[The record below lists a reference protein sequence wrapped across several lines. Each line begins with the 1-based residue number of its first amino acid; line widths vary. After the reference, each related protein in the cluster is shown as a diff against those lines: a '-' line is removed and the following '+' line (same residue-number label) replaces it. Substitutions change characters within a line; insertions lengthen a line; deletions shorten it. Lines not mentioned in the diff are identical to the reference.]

1 MTLETNILLSR
12 IAAGDNEAFRTLF
25 EMFFPKVKIFLVK
38 FLKDEVVAEDISQD
52 IFVKIWT
59 YREALPDIRSFNTYI
74 YRMTRNAALN
84 HIRGGRQK
92 INISEISILDDR
104 DIESEYHTKEKELLI
119 RLTVEHMPPQRQ
131 RIFKMS
137 REQGLSNEDIA
148 IKLGI
153 SKKTVENNITLAL
166 KDLRNVIL
174 AFLVFFLN

>member
-1 MTLETNILLSR
+1 
-12 IAAGDNEAFRTLF
+12 
-25 EMFFPKVKIFLVK
+25 MFFPKVKIFLVK

-92 INISEISILDDR
+92 INISETSILDDR
-104 DIESEYHTKEKELLI
+104 DIESDYHTKEKELLI

-153 SKKTVENNITLAL
+153 SKKLSKI
-166 KDLRNVIL
+166 IL
-174 AFLVFFLN
+174 PWH

>member
-12 IAAGDNEAFRTLF
+12 IAAGDNEAFKTLF
-25 EMFFPKVKIFLVK
+25 EMFYPKVKIFLVK
-38 FLKDEVVAEDISQD
+38 FLKDENTAEDISQD

-59 YREALPDIRSFNTYI
+59 YREALPDIRSFNTYL

-84 HIRGGRQK
+84 HLRGNHSK
-92 INISEISILDDR
+92 IDISKMSVLDDK
-104 DIESEYHTKEKELLI
+104 DIEAEYQTKEKELLI

-137 REQGLSNEDIA
+137 REQGLSNDDIA
-148 IKLGI
+148 LKLGI

-166 KDLRNVIL
+166 KDLRDVIL
-174 AFLVFFLN
+174 AFIVFFLN